1 MWKDVYQYALGA
13 LIILAFVAILILVLV
28 KGAEDN
34 AVLNTLVG
42 AFASGVIMVIT
53 YFYGSSKSSATKD
66 ETIAKKL
73 NGN

>member
-13 LIILAFVAILILVLV
+13 LIVLAFVAILILVLV

-53 YFYGSSKSSATKD
+53 HFYGSSKSSATKD

>member
-13 LIILAFVAILILVLV
+13 LIVLAFVAILILVLV